1 MKKSLTLKRV
11 KPLDPYKVRV
21 TWSNG
26 LSASLDLAD
35 AIARNRSLAPLRDA
49 SLFGKVKLGEWGHAI
64 HWTDDIELGAESLWR
79 RTLEAIGR
87 KDVAQFI
94 DWRLR
99 HGLSLS
105 EAAEE
110 LGLSRRM
117 VAYYES
123 GRHKV
128 PKTVLLACKGWE
140 AKHDRA
146 A

>member
-1 MKKSLTLKRV
+1 MKKSLTIKRV
-11 KPLDPYKVRV
+11 KPLSPYRVRV

-26 LSASLDLAD
+26 LAVTLDLAD
-35 AIARNRSLAPLRDA
+35 AIARSRSLIALRDITMFNKA
-49 SLFGKVKLGEWGHAI
+49 KPGEWGHSI

-79 RTLEAIGR
+79 RTLAAIGR
-87 KDVAQFI
+87 KDVAQFM

-99 HGLSLS
+99 HSLSLS
-105 EAAEE
+105 RAAEE

-140 AKHDRA
+140 TRHGRA